1 MKLRVQDVEFGY
13 SSSPTIR
20 DVTFGVEA
28 GDLLG
33 IVGPNGVGKTTL
45 LKCLNRILQPRRGA
59 VLLDGDDL
67 TTMARTAVARRVGYV
82 AQRSVASRMT
92 VYDMVLLG
100 RIPRIGWGVGSDDL
114 RVADAVI
121 ELLGLG
127 ELALRYADELSG
139 GELQLVQIARALV
152 QEPLVMLLDEPTSN
166 LDINNQHR
174 LMSTIQ
180 QVVRSNAIAAI
191 MTIHDVNL
199 AIRYANKFILM
210 RDGAVF
216 AAGGREVITPAAMR
230 AVFSI
235 EVHVGEVSGIP
246 FLVPL

>member
-1 MKLRVQDVEFGY
+1 MKLRVHDVEFGY
-13 SSSPTIR
+13 TSVPTIR

-28 GDLLG
+28 GDLLT

-45 LKCLNRILQPRRGA
+45 LKCLNRILQPRRGT

-67 TTMARTAVARRVGYV
+67 RTMTRRAIARRVGYV
-82 AQRSVASRMT
+82 PQRSVASRMT
-92 VYDMVLLG
+92 VYDLVLLG
-100 RIPRIGWGVGSDDL
+100 RIPRIGWGVGRDDH
-114 RVADAVI
+114 RVTDAVI

-127 ELALRYADELSG
+127 DLALRYADEISG
-139 GELQLVQIARALV
+139 GEFQLVQIARALV

-180 QVVRSNAIAAI
+180 QVVHSNAIAAI